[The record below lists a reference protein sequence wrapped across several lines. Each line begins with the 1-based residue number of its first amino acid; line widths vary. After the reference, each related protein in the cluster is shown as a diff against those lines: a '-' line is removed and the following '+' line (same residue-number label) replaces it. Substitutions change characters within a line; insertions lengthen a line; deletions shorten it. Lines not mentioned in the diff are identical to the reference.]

1 MISRQCLLFVK
12 HEKMLKLAKQVPI
25 LINSWMKYF
34 RLKWCTCNCCIID
47 ACQDMDGRM
56 EGPSPKSKALLT
68 GLLIGHMAGR

>member
-12 HEKMLKLAKQVPI
+12 HEKKLKLAKQVPI
-25 LINSWMKYF
+25 LINSWIKYF

-56 EGPSPKSKALLT
+56 EGPKAFNWT
-68 GLLIGHMAGR
+68 YGWKINVREC